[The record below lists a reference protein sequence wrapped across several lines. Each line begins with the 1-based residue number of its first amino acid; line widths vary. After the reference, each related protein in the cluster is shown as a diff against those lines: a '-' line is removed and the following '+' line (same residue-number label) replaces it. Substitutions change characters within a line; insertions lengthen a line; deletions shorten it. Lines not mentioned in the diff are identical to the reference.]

1 MVIHV
6 KKITFILKM
15 HKPSVILLDS
25 MINRFLRGKQ
35 KDVQKR
41 LEGLVKTL

>member
-1 MVIHV
+1 MREQ
-6 KKITFILKM
+6 KKN
-15 HKPSVILLDS
+15 SC
-25 MINRFLRGKQ
+25 FLRGKQ